1 MTRADYWDWE
11 NQVSMTGSLHQ
22 VTSRWSA
29 APLLVSSRPI
39 GFHANIDQKPV
50 YRVPAGSRPC
60 ASAT

>member
-22 VTSRWSA
+22 VTSYSSA

-39 GFHANIDQKPV
+39 GFHADIGQKPV
-50 YRVPAGSRPC
+50 YRVLAGSRPC